1 MILSFFRRRRK
12 ASPPALAWD
21 RIDAL
26 LANNAQWRT
35 VVTEAQKG
43 DSLASIDAG
52 SRIHSAEAWFYGL
65 YFYEAHI
72 ASLTAELEE
81 TASPTAE
88 QAARWDN
95 GGAEDYWTPRHI
107 AYAALVEARLQVNI
121 HLSALGFIRIRATR
135 AGEVA

>member
-1 MILSFFRRRRK
+1 MILPLFRRRRK
-12 ASPPALAWD
+12 VSPPALPWE

-26 LANNAQWRT
+26 LADAAEWRT
-35 VVTEAQKG
+35 VTT
-43 DSLASIDAG
+43 DASTRHTAADIDAG
-52 SRIHSAEAWFYGL
+52 SRNHDATAWFYGL
-65 YFYEAHI
+65 YFYEVAI
-72 ASLTAELEE
+72 ANLTAELAE

-88 QAARWDN
+88 QTARWND

-121 HLSALGFIRIRATR
+121 HLSALGFIRIRAQR